1 MVVSFVTST
10 PKTFHPG
17 ALAYAL
23 PYEGVHIEVF
33 YDRIAQADPD
43 LVPSLMAHVI
53 VHEITHILQGI
64 DRHSTGGIMQA
75 VWGSS
80 DYIQMKRGQLRYTR
94 GRGDD
99 STRFRGAHGPQ
110 R

>member
-1 MVVSFVTST
+1 
-10 PKTFHPG
+10 
-17 ALAYAL
+17 
-23 PYEGVHIEVF
+23 VHIEVF

-80 DYIQMKRGQLRYTR
+80 DYIQMKRGQLRFTPADVEMIQR
-94 GRGDD
+94 GFAARTARNASG
-99 STRFRGAHGPQ
+99 TLVAAVAP
-110 R
+110 